1 MKRMD
6 YETLKMEEI
15 VIEMEDGFL
24 VSSKEKIEDKD
35 YNVTIKDQQEEGG
48 FAINNWE

>member
-1 MKRMD
+1 MD

-35 YNVTIKDQQEEGG
+35 YNVTIKDQQGEGG
-48 FAINNWE
+48 FTIDNWE

>member
-6 YETLKMEEI
+6 YETLPMEEI

-24 VSSKEKIEDKD
+24 AASKEKIKAEN
-35 YNVTIKDQQEEGG
+35 YNVTIKEQTGEDE
-48 FAINNWE
+48 FIINKWD